1 MLRFNDILERLTSY
15 YPNADIELLKK
26 AYVFSAKVHLGQVRL
41 SGEPYLNH
49 PLEVAGIL
57 TQLKLNVASV
67 ATGLLHDTMEDTLT
81 TLKEIQENFGEETA
95 QLVDGLTKISLI
107 SLRSSE
113 ERQAEN
119 FRKMILAMV
128 KDIRVILIKLA
139 DRLHNMRTLQYQSPE
154 KQSEISQ
161 ETLDIYAP
169 LADRLGI
176 DWIKSELED
185 LAFQYLYPENYDKI
199 RRKIAKKEKER
210 TRYIEEVKRTLMK
223 KLYENHIEGEVT
235 GRLKQI
241 YSIYLKMKEQNIDF
255 DQVYDITAFRVIVHS
270 IKECYDVLGI
280 IHSTWKPIPGK
291 FKDYVGLPKENMYQS
306 LHTTVIG
313 PYGERIEIQ
322 IRTHEMHKISEEG
335 IAAHWKYK
343 GGKVVEEAEDKRFTW
358 LRQLLEWQRDLKDN
372 REFIE
377 SVKVELFPNEVYIFT
392 PKGEVKQFPVGST
405 PIDFAYSIH
414 SDIGNHCVGAKV
426 NSKIVPLRYELRS
439 GDTIEILTSP
449 NQKPSKDWLKLVK
462 TSRAKAKIR
471 QWFTAEEREKSITL
485 GKEILEKELRKYDL
499 QQAKLMKSGELAK
512 VANEFSYQGVEDLIA
527 AVGYGK
533 VTANQ
538 VIGKILPQEKLDQ
551 QKEELQEGRLKHLIQ
566 KITRGPKDALLIKG
580 IDNVMVRYAGCC
592 NPVPGDKVVGFITR
606 GRGVTIHTADCQN
619 AMDDDPHR
627 KVEVEWDSTK
637 EYSYPVPIRIY
648 SEDKKGLLGEISNSI
663 SSNGAN
669 IRNARVDT
677 TEDKKAVSTFEV
689 EIRDLNHLNKVIR
702 ALGKIKGVRQV
713 ERMRVEAPPNLN
725 PQTLLSAKP
734 KSQTNPNPKQSL
746 TAN

>member
-15 YPNADIELLKK
+15 QTNADVELLKK

-57 TQLKLNVASV
+57 TQLKLDVASV
-67 ATGLLHDTMEDTLT
+67 ATGLLHDTVEDTLT

-185 LAFQYLYPENYDKI
+185 LAFQYLYPENHDEI
-199 RRKIAKKEKER
+199 RRKIVKKEKER

-223 KLYENHIEGEVT
+223 KLYENRIEGEVT

-255 DQVYDITAFRVIVHS
+255 DQVYDITAFRVIVQS

-280 IHSTWKPIPGK
+280 IHSIWKPIPGK
-291 FKDYVGLPKENMYQS
+291 FKDYIGLPKENMYQS

-322 IRTHEMHKISEEG
+322 IRTHEMHKIAEEG

-377 SVKVELFPNEVYIFT
+377 SVKVDLFPNEVYIFT

-485 GKEILEKELRKYDL
+485 GKEILEKEFRKYDL

-512 VANEFSYQGVEDLIA
+512 VANEFSYQGVEDLTA

-566 KITRGPKDALLIKG
+566 KITHGPKDALLIKG
-580 IDNVMVRYAGCC
+580 IDNVMVRYARCC

-637 EYSYPVPIRIY
+637 EYSYPVRIRIH

-663 SSNGAN
+663 SSNKAN
-669 IRNARVDT
+669 IKNARVDT

-689 EIRDLNHLNKVIR
+689 EIQDLNHLNKVMR
-702 ALGKIKGVRQV
+702 ALGKIKGVHQV
-713 ERMRVEAPPNLN
+713 ERMRVEAP
-725 PQTLLSAKP
+725 TES
-734 KSQTNPNPKQSL
+734 
-746 TAN
+746 

>member
-1 MLRFNDILERLTSY
+1 MLRFNDVLERLTSY
-15 YPNADIELLKK
+15 QPNADIELLKK

-57 TQLKLNVASV
+57 TQLKLDVASV
-67 ATGLLHDTMEDTLT
+67 ATGLLHDTVEDTLT
-81 TLKEIQENFGEETA
+81 TPKEIQENFGEEIA
-95 QLVDGLTKISLI
+95 QLVDGLTKISRM

-113 ERQAEN
+113 EHQAEN

-154 KQSEISQ
+154 KQMEIAQ

-169 LADRLGI
+169 LAHRLGI
-176 DWIKSELED
+176 EWLKSELED
-185 LAFQYLYPENYDKI
+185 LAFQYLHPEIYDEI

-210 TRYIEEVKRTLMK
+210 ARYIDEVKRTLMK

-241 YSIYLKMKEQNIDF
+241 HSIYLKMKEQNIDF
-255 DQVYDITAFRVIVHS
+255 DQVYDITAFRVIVNS
-270 IKECYDVLGI
+270 IKACYDVLGI
-280 IHSTWKPIPGK
+280 IHSIWKPIPGK
-291 FKDYVGLPKENMYQS
+291 FKDYIGLPKENMYQS

-322 IRTHEMHKISEEG
+322 IRTHEMHKIAEEG

-343 GGKVVEEAEDKRFTW
+343 EGKLVEEAEDKRFTW

-372 REFIE
+372 QEFIE
-377 SVKVELFPNEVYIFT
+377 SLKVDLFPNEVYIFT
-392 PKGEVKQFPVGST
+392 PKGEVRQFPIGST
-405 PIDFAYSIH
+405 PVDFAYSIH

-426 NSKIVPLRYELRS
+426 NGKIVPLRYELRS

-462 TSRAKAKIR
+462 TSRAKTKIR
-471 QWFTAEEREKSITL
+471 QWFTVEEREKSITL
-485 GKEILEKELRKYDL
+485 GKDILEKELRKYDL
-499 QQAKLMKSGELAK
+499 QQTKLIKSGELAK
-512 VANEFSYQGVEDLIA
+512 VANEFSFQGVEDLIA

-538 VIGKILPQEKLDQ
+538 IIGKILPQEKLEQ
-551 QKEELQEGRLKHLIQ
+551 QKEELEGGRIKHLIQ
-566 KITRGPKDALLIKG
+566 KITRAPKDALLIRG

-619 AMDDDPHR
+619 AIDDDPHR

-637 EYSYPVPIRIY
+637 EYSYPVRIRIY
-648 SEDKKGLLGEISNSI
+648 SEDKKGLLAEISNSL
-663 SSNGAN
+663 SSNKAN
-669 IRNARVDT
+669 IKNARVDT
-677 TEDKKAVSTFEV
+677 TEDKKAIGTFEV

-702 ALGKIKGVRQV
+702 ALEKIKGVHGV
-713 ERMRVEAPPNLN
+713 ERMREEA
-725 PQTLLSAKP
+725 QIES
-734 KSQTNPNPKQSL
+734 
-746 TAN
+746 